1 MCTQKH
7 SILNDLPLVL
17 TVTQVSQV
25 LQIRDVYKR
34 QVCSLPCHER
44 ESGRVGTVNII
55 QAESRPPVESGR
67 PLAYT
72 KEGNK

>member
-25 LQIRDVYKR
+25 LQISRRIAYGLIK
-34 QVCSLPCHER
+34 
-44 ESGRVGTVNII
+44 SGELLHIRVGKQIRVYRGALEEYIKKN
-55 QAESRPPVESGR
+55 S
-67 PLAYT
+67 
-72 KEGNK
+72 